1 MRSLRAGDFFCPKRS
16 PYGNPSY
23 REESEIREVVAKFEN
38 LEFALP
44 EFTHVRH
51 LTVASWY
58 LCTLASA
65 EALVRMR
72 SGLQRFIAHHGRDG
86 YHETITRFWMEL
98 LQEFLRNLPEP
109 MTTVEKINHVVEAHR
124 DKDLLF
130 RYYSREFV
138 MSDRARNEWAEPDI
152 RSWKSM
158 VTR

>member
-1 MRSLRAGDFFCPKRS
+1 MEIPL
-16 PYGNPSY
+16 Y

-58 LCTLASA
+58 LCTLTSA
-65 EALVRMR
+65 EALVRIR
-72 SGLQRFIAHHGRDG
+72 SGLQRFITHHGREG

-98 LQEFLRNLPEP
+98 LAEFLRNLPET
-109 MTTVEKINHVVEAHR
+109 MTTAEKINRAVQAHR

-138 MSDRARNEWAEPDI
+138 MSNGARKEWVEPDVC
-152 RSWKSM
+152 SWKPIA
-158 VTR
+158 TR